1 MIAGSYFAEESNEQ
15 NDEMA
20 GDDQIQSNMM
30 DDETAMKKAKQPTY
44 EELFKM
50 VQQQQ

>member
-1 MIAGSYFAEESNEQ
+1 
-15 NDEMA
+15 MA
-20 GDDQIQSNMM
+20 VDDQIQSNMM

-50 VQQQQ
+50 VQQQQKALPPVPAFNG

>member
-1 MIAGSYFAEESNEQ
+1 MAARSLFAEESNEQ

-30 DDETAMKKAKQPTY
+30 DDETAMKKAKQPIY